1 MARSLEALQAE
12 IMSLPPAD
20 RARLIEHLVTS
31 LERDDETESAWD
43 VLAVQRLEE
52 LENGTVQGAP
62 LEDIISRLEAR
73 FPG

>member
-1 MARSLEALQAE
+1 MARTLESLQAE

-43 VLAVQRLEE
+43 AIAWSRLAE
-52 LENGTVQGAP
+52 LEAGSTQPAS
-62 LEDIISRLEAR
+62 LEDVFARLEAR